1 MKSMCVMVSI
11 TLVFLAACS
20 GCASIVDKTT
30 DSVNIS
36 STPSGAD
43 IQIVNRA
50 GSVVYDGQT
59 PADTPP
65 LKKGAGWF
73 KAQNYTVEFKKP
85 GYETVKAEIEQG
97 LSGWYLIGNVFI
109 GGMIGWLVVDPI
121 TGAMWTLDDLHVT
134 LKPVPGAFLPTNGE
148 VRTVSLDQVPVELR
162 PRMVRIR

>member
-20 GCASIVDKTT
+20 GCASIAGKTT
-30 DSVNIS
+30 DKVNIS
-36 STPSGAD
+36 STPSGAT
-43 IQIVNRA
+43 IQITNKA
-50 GSVVYDGQT
+50 GTFAKDEQT
-59 PADTPP
+59 PAVVV

-97 LSGWYLIGNVFI
+97 LSGWYIIGNFFI
-109 GGMIGWLVVDPI
+109 GGPIGWLVVDPI